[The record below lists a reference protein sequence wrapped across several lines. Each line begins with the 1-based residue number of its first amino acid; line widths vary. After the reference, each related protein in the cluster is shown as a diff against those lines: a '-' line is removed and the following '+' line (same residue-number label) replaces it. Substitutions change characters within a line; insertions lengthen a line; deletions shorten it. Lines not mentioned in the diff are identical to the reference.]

1 MSFIEFEH
9 YSVNKNSAMTAPHS
23 HDFYEL
29 YFLLDGKRSFFI
41 NNKMF
46 FVNENTLV
54 VVPPYCLH
62 KTEGEAYSRIN
73 INVSP
78 DLLTKSQNEYLM
90 QASEKIAVKINP
102 QYKDLIAR
110 LVNEGAN
117 LKTAHLGS
125 KNEALLTLTQAI
137 LVILSMQNVTSVSA
151 RVSHVSEGEVSPEVL
166 KIINYVNE
174 HYTEN
179 VQLKDICN
187 EFYISKA
194 ALCKKFKDVMKCS
207 VMKYILEMRLNKAK
221 SLLRD
226 TGKSIEQIAQESGFS
241 SANYFGLTFKK
252 SIGMSPL
259 NFRKSR

>member
-1 MSFIEFEH
+1 MSFIEFEQF
-9 YSVNKNSAMTAPHS
+9 SVDKKSAMGTPHS

-29 YFLLDGKRSFFI
+29 YFLLDGKRTFFI

-46 FVNENTLV
+46 NVSSNTLI
-54 VVPPYCLH
+54 VVPPYSLH

-78 DLLTKSQNEYLM
+78 DLLTKSQNEFL
-90 QASEKIAVKINP
+90 QKASEKIAVKINP
-102 QYKDLIAR
+102 QHRSLIEQ
-110 LVNEGAN
+110 LLSEGAN
-117 LKTAHLGS
+117 MQTTHLGS

-137 LVILSMQNVTSVSA
+137 LVLLSMQKWTSLSA
-151 RVSHVSEGEVSPEVL
+151 SANTLKEGEVSPDVL
-166 KIINYVNE
+166 KIIDYVNS
-174 HYTEN
+174 HYTED
-179 VQLKDICN
+179 VQIKDICN

-194 ALCKKFKDVMKCS
+194 SLCKKFKDVMNCS
-207 VMKYILEMRLNKAK
+207 VMKYVLELRLNKAK

-226 TGKSIEQIAQESGFS
+226 TNKSIEEISQESGFS

-252 SIGMSPL
+252 SIGLSPL